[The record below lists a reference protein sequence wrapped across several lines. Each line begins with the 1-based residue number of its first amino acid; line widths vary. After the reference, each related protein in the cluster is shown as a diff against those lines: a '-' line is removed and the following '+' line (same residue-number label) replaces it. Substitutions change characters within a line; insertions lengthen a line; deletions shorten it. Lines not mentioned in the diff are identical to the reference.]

1 MDSPLRFYSHQDLV
15 SEGAVL
21 SRLLLGFAFL
31 ALALAG
37 PPAAAQAP
45 SLEDAMADKVMGRND
60 APVTIIEYSSLTC
73 PHCASFHKDTLPM
86 IRKTY
91 IDSGKVR
98 LIYRDYPLDGMAL
111 AAAMMARC
119 AGSKRYFGFIELL
132 FRNQEEWAQ
141 AKNPRAE
148 LARIALFGGMP
159 EKDFDACLK
168 NEPLMNAI
176 RSRAQADG
184 EKHGIDSTP
193 TFLIEG
199 EKISGAFPFDHFKKI
214 IDDALNR

>member
-1 MDSPLRFYSHQDLV
+1 MSKK
-15 SEGAVL
+15 
-21 SRLLLGFAFL
+21 LLGFVFL

-45 SLEDAMADKVMGRND
+45 SVEDAMADKVMGRND
-60 APVTIIEYSSLTC
+60 APVTIIEYSSLSC
-73 PHCASFHKDTLPM
+73 PHCASFHSDTLPM
-86 IRKTY
+86 IKKTY
-91 IDSGKVR
+91 IDSGKAR
-98 LIYRDYPLDGMAL
+98 LIYRDYPLGGLAL

-119 AGSKRYFGFIELL
+119 AGTKRYFGFIELL
-132 FRNQEEWAQ
+132 YRNQENWSRS
-141 AKNPRAE
+141 KNPRAE
-148 LARIALFGGMP
+148 LARIALFGGMG
-159 EKDFDACLK
+159 EKEFDACLK

-184 EKHGIDSTP
+184 KKHGIDSTP

-199 EKISGAFPFDHFKKI
+199 KKISGTYPFDHFKKI